1 MAFFQFDLTFRKSS
15 KDNFYKNP
23 YKVLDL
29 TFISSNK
36 KEEDFYN
43 RVVKP
48 TYPLSPREKT
58 FPSPFKFYSFYA
70 AEYVNFIGM
79 DTPPNKDDNSE
90 ISFKRIYGTVFDA
103 KGKGLEGIRIELTK
117 DLTEDRIVKYGFT
130 DSLGFYEF
138 ILFDE
143 EVVYV
148 VRAGDDLHRWNK
160 QVKYYTK
167 PETVKNREFLKVKKE
182 SDGTY
187 TFSREEQQ

>member
-15 KDNFYKNP
+15 KDDFYKNP
-23 YKVLDL
+23 YKDL
-29 TFISSNK
+29 VFTFISSNK

-43 RVVKP
+43 RVVKS
-48 TYPLSPREKT
+48 TYPLRPVEKT

-70 AEYVNFIGM
+70 AEYTNLTELI
-79 DTPPNKDDNSE
+79 TPPNKDVSSE
-90 ISFKRIYGTVFDA
+90 ILFKRIYGTVFDA

-143 EVVYV
+143 ETDYAVW
-148 VRAGDDLHRWNK
+148 AGDDLHRWNK

-182 SDGTY
+182 SDGS
-187 TFSREEQQ
+187 FIFERGEQ

>member
-15 KDNFYKNP
+15 KNDFYKNP

-43 RVVKP
+43 RVVTP

-70 AEYVNFIGM
+70 AEYVNFIM

-103 KGKGLEGIRIELTK
+103 RGKGLEGIRIELTK

-130 DSLGFYEF
+130 DSMGFYEF

-143 EVVYV
+143 EVDYA

-182 SDGTY
+182 NDGTF
-187 TFSREEQQ
+187 TFSREEQ

>member
-15 KDNFYKNP
+15 KDDFYNNH

-29 TFISSNK
+29 TLTPK
-36 KEEDFYN
+36 
-43 RVVKP
+43 
-48 TYPLSPREKT
+48 EKT

-70 AEYVNFIGM
+70 AEYVNFIGF

-90 ISFKRIYGTVFDA
+90 IIFKRIYGTVFDA
-103 KGKGLEGIRIELTK
+103 RGKGLEGIRIELTN
-117 DLTEDRIVKYGFT
+117 DSTEDRILKFGFT
-130 DSLGFYEF
+130 DSMGFYEF
-138 ILFDE
+138 IMFGEDTD
-143 EVVYV
+143 YA

-182 SDGTY
+182 SDGSY
-187 TFSREEQQ
+187 TFNREEQ